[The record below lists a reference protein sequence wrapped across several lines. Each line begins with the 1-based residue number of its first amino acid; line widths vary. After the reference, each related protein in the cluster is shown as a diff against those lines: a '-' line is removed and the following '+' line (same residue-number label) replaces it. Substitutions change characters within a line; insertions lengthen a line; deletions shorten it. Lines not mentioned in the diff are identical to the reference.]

1 MSIMAQEEKEVSLL
15 ETALA
20 GLASDQETE
29 EEVTEGTDVTG
40 VEETKVYKV
49 WEEDEEDQDA
59 GEEEEV
65 DSTDEDEDMEEME
78 KDHHSEEEDSEEED
92 SEEEDDEEEVD
103 TDKVEVDADDAE
115 SDMEDEVEDEEDAEE
130 AYHSEEEEEETEEGV
145 HSEEEDEEE
154 AEEAYHSE
162 EEDEDD
168 VEEGMHD
175 EDEDEEAS
183 EGMHDEDEEM
193 EEEEDDVGQ
202 AIEQI
207 SKTITAAA
215 THKAMEK
222 IEASYGSMKE
232 DIDALCAE
240 DDSLTEEFKT
250 KAATIF
256 EAAVSSKVKEQVQ
269 DIKESYVDYIKEE
282 VETLN
287 QNLVDNIDSYLTYVA
302 EQWIKKN
309 DVSIS
314 NVLRTEIAE
323 DFMVSLKNIFTESYI
338 EMPEG
343 KTDMFDEISQKNSE
357 LTESV
362 EAKDK
367 ELKSLSEEIISL
379 KKSKV
384 VSDLSEGLASTQVA
398 KFKKLTKDIEWTD
411 EESFIKKAT
420 IVKESYFSKKSKPTK
435 VEAKSEKS
443 NSQTK
448 SVVVVEEVK
457 EENSLDPIMASY
469 IKAAS
474 KLEEEAFGKE

>member
-1 MSIMAQEEKEVSLL
+1 MAQEEKEVSLL

-29 EEVTEGTDVTG
+29 EEVTEGTDITG

-78 KDHHSEEEDSEEED
+78 KDHHSEEE
-92 SEEEDDEEEVD
+92 EDDEEEVD
-103 TDKVEVDADDAE
+103 TDEVEVDADDAE

-130 AYHSEEEEEETEEGV
+130 AYHSEEEEEEAEEGV
-145 HSEEEDEEE
+145 HSEEEEETEEGMHSEEEDEED

-168 VEEGMHD
+168 MEEGMHD

-183 EGMHDEDEEM
+183 EGMHDEEM

-367 ELKSLSEEIISL
+367 ELKSLSEEIVSL

-398 KFKKLTKDIEWTD
+398 KFKKLTEDIEWTD

-469 IKAAS
+469 IKASS

>member
-1 MSIMAQEEKEVSLL
+1 
-15 ETALA
+15 
-20 GLASDQETE
+20 
-29 EEVTEGTDVTG
+29 
-40 VEETKVYKV
+40 
-49 WEEDEEDQDA
+49 
-59 GEEEEV
+59 
-65 DSTDEDEDMEEME
+65 
-78 KDHHSEEEDSEEED
+78 
-92 SEEEDDEEEVD
+92 
-103 TDKVEVDADDAE
+103 
-115 SDMEDEVEDEEDAEE
+115 
-130 AYHSEEEEEETEEGV
+130 
-145 HSEEEDEEE
+145 
-154 AEEAYHSE
+154 
-162 EEDEDD
+162 
-168 VEEGMHD
+168 
-175 EDEDEEAS
+175 
-183 EGMHDEDEEM
+183 
-193 EEEEDDVGQ
+193 
-202 AIEQI
+202 
-207 SKTITAAA
+207 
-215 THKAMEK
+215 MEK

-256 EAAVSSKVKEQVQ
+256 EAAVGSKVKEQVQ

-302 EQWIKKN
+302 EQWISKN
-309 DVSIS
+309 DVAIS

-323 DFMVSLKNIFTESYI
+323 DFMSSLKNIFMESYV

-343 KTDMFDEISQKNSE
+343 KTDMFDEVTQKNSE

-367 ELKSLSEEIISL
+367 ELKSLSEEIVSL

-398 KFKKLTKDIEWTD
+398 KFKKLTEDIEWTD
-411 EESFIKKAT
+411 EESFLKKAA

-435 VEAKSEKS
+435 VETKSEKS

-474 KLEEEAFGKE
+474 KLEDEAFGKE

>member
-1 MSIMAQEEKEVSLL
+1 MAQEEKEVSLL

-29 EEVTEGTDVTG
+29 EEVTEGTDITG

-78 KDHHSEEEDSEEED
+78 KDHHSEEEDMEE
-92 SEEEDDEEEVD
+92 
-103 TDKVEVDADDAE
+103 
-115 SDMEDEVEDEEDAEE
+115 MEKDH
-130 AYHSEEEEEETEEGV
+130 HSEEEAEEGM
-145 HSEEEDEEE
+145 HSEEEDEEDT
-154 AEEAYHSE
+154 EEAYHSE

-168 VEEGMHD
+168 MEEGMHD

-183 EGMHDEDEEM
+183 EGMHDEGMHDEEM
-193 EEEEDDVGQ
+193 EEEDDVGQ

-314 NVLRTEIAE
+314 NILRTEIAE

-367 ELKSLSEEIISL
+367 ELKSLSEEIVSL

-398 KFKKLTKDIEWTD
+398 KFKKLTEDIEWTD

-420 IVKESYFSKKSKPTK
+420 IVKESYFSKKSKSPK
-435 VEAKSEKS
+435 VKTKSEKS

-469 IKAAS
+469 IKASS

>member
-49 WEEDEEDQDA
+49 WEEDEEAQDA
-59 GEEEEV
+59 
-65 DSTDEDEDMEEME
+65 DEDDMDEA
-78 KDHHSEEEDSEEED
+78 
-92 SEEEDDEEEVD
+92 EEDDG
-103 TDKVEVDADDAE
+103 E

-130 AYHSEEEEEETEEGV
+130 AYHSEEEEEEAEEGVHSEEEEETEEGV
-145 HSEEEDEEE
+145 HSEEEDEED

-168 VEEGMHD
+168 MEEGMHD

-183 EGMHDEDEEM
+183 EGMHDEEM

-343 KTDMFDEISQKNSE
+343 KTDMFDEVTQKNAE

-367 ELKSLSEEIISL
+367 ELKSLSEEIVSL

-398 KFKKLTKDIEWTD
+398 KFKKLTEDIEWTD

-435 VEAKSEKS
+435 VETKTEKS

-474 KLEEEAFGKE
+474 KLEDEAFGKE

>member
-1 MSIMAQEEKEVSLL
+1 MAQEEKEVSLL

-29 EEVTEGTDVTG
+29 EEVKEGTDITG
-40 VEETKVYKV
+40 VDETKVYKV

-65 DSTDEDEDMEEME
+65 DSTDDEEDVEEM
-78 KDHHSEEEDSEEED
+78 DHEGDSDSEEED
-92 SEEEDDEEEVD
+92 EVD
-103 TDKVEVDADDAE
+103 TDEVEVSADDAE
-115 SDMEDEVEDEEDAEE
+115 EDMEAEVEDEEEPEEGYHDEDEDGEESEEGSHDEDEEGEAPSDEEGEESDEVEDEEE
-130 AYHSEEEEEETEEGV
+130 
-145 HSEEEDEEE
+145 
-154 AEEAYHSE
+154 
-162 EEDEDD
+162 
-168 VEEGMHD
+168 VE
-175 EDEDEEAS
+175 
-183 EGMHDEDEEM
+183 

-256 EAAVSSKVKEQVQ
+256 EAAVGSKVKEQVQ

-302 EQWIKKN
+302 EQWISKN
-309 DVSIS
+309 DVAIS

-323 DFMVSLKNIFTESYI
+323 DFMSSLKNIFMESYV

-343 KTDMFDEISQKNSE
+343 KTDMFDEVTQKNSE

-367 ELKSLSEEIISL
+367 ELKSLSEEIVSL

-398 KFKKLTKDIEWTD
+398 KFKKLTEDIEWTD
-411 EESFIKKAT
+411 EESFL
-420 IVKESYFSKKSKPTK
+420 KESYFSKKSKPTK
-435 VEAKSEKS
+435 VETKSEKS

-474 KLEEEAFGKE
+474 KLEDEAFGKE

>member
-29 EEVTEGTDVTG
+29 EEVKEGTDITG
-40 VEETKVYKV
+40 VDETKVYKV

-65 DSTDEDEDMEEME
+65 DSTDDEEDVEEM
-78 KDHHSEEEDSEEED
+78 DHEGDSDSEEED
-92 SEEEDDEEEVD
+92 EVD
-103 TDKVEVDADDAE
+103 TDEVEVSADDAE
-115 SDMEDEVEDEEDAEE
+115 EDMEAEVEDEEEPEE
-130 AYHSEEEEEETEEGV
+130 GYHDEDEDGEESEEEEEAEEGV
-145 HSEEEDEEE
+145 HSEEEDEDEVEE
-154 AEEAYHSE
+154 GSH
-162 EEDEDD
+162 EEDEEGEAPSD
-168 VEEGMHD
+168 EEGEESD
-175 EDEDEEAS
+175 EVEGDEEV
-183 EGMHDEDEEM
+183 E

-256 EAAVSSKVKEQVQ
+256 EAAVGSKVKEQVQ

-302 EQWIKKN
+302 EQWISKN
-309 DVSIS
+309 DVAIS

-323 DFMVSLKNIFTESYI
+323 DFMSSLKNIFMESYV

-343 KTDMFDEISQKNSE
+343 KTDMFDEVTQKNSE

-367 ELKSLSEEIISL
+367 ELKSLSEEIVSL

-398 KFKKLTKDIEWTD
+398 KFKKLTEDIEWTD
-411 EESFIKKAT
+411 EESFLKKAA

-435 VEAKSEKS
+435 VETKSEKS

-474 KLEEEAFGKE
+474 KLEDEAFGKE